1 MSVFGLVFS
10 ELAEV
15 GRPNLV
21 FVCNAAVA
29 VFAAIMLIG
38 CRFPPQGSERVHPDH
53 DDDDAG
59 SDAGSEGSSSSSQ
72 GVVVERVQERVPAGG
87 K

>member
-15 GRPNLV
+15 GKPNLV
-21 FVCNAAVA
+21 FLCNAAVA
-29 VFAAIMLIG
+29 VFASIMLIG
-38 CRFPPQGSERVHPDH
+38 CRFPPEGSERVHG
-53 DDDDAG
+53 DDDDNDDSE
-59 SDAGSEGSSSSSQ
+59 SDSGNSEGSSQ
-72 GVVVERVQERVPAGG
+72 GVERVVERVPANG